1 METPQN
7 DIPEESIAAEVVEGP
22 PPETRAASY
31 VQAPKLM
38 RIASMTRAMLD
49 EVRQAPLDDPGR
61 RRLADVYD
69 RSLSEMQDV
78 LSDDLRQEL
87 TDIFTPISSEA
98 VSESEL
104 RIAQAQLVGWLEGL
118 FAGIQASL
126 EERRLEH
133 GILRTLGAGRRAL
146 LTSLAVEFTA
156 SGILAGILAS
166 LFAEVTGWLLAE
178 HLFGLEFSFNPR
190 LWVVGVLGSGL
201 FIGLAGTLATYPLLI
216 RPPLKT
222 LRAAA

>member
-1 METPQN
+1 MDTPQN
-7 DIPEESIAAEVVEGP
+7 DLPEESLTPEVMEGP

-69 RSLSEMQDV
+69 RSLTEMQDV

-87 TDIFTPISSEA
+87 ADIFTPISSEA

-118 FAGIQASL
+118 FAGIQA
-126 EERRLEH
+126 
-133 GILRTLGAGRRAL
+133 TLLHQQATMASQLQEMRMRAIE
-146 LTSLAVEFTA
+146 AQ
-156 SGILAGILAS
+156 
-166 LFAEVTGWLLAE
+166 
-178 HLFGLEFSFNPR
+178 P
-190 LWVVGVLGSGL
+190 
-201 FIGLAGTLATYPLLI
+201 
-216 RPPLKT
+216 RPPGGDDRPPGQYL
-222 LRAAA
+222 